1 MNRNYMEAKLKKLTS
16 HLARLVYGCS
26 YIRGNAVT
34 MKRVCGNPRCRCATQ
49 DKKHISLYLCRKQQG
64 KTTMTYVP
72 ARLEEDIQ
80 KKIANYHRIKDML
93 EKVSELNYKDL
104 KLSKDTKE
112 NV

>member
-1 MNRNYMEAKLKKLTS
+1 
-16 HLARLVYGCS
+16 
-26 YIRGNAVT
+26 
-34 MKRVCGNPRCRCATQ
+34 
-49 DKKHISLYLCRKQQG
+49 
-64 KTTMTYVP
+64 MTYVP